1 MKESESY
8 FGSEL
13 NVVRL
18 KLHRLRYENI
28 HEIKPVIENPMN
40 MPKMNEHFLEIL
52 EVEPSK
58 YI

>member
-40 MPKMNEHFLEIL
+40 IPKIDEYCL
-52 EVEPSK
+52 
-58 YI
+58 

>member
-13 NVVRL
+13 NVVGL

-28 HEIKPVIENPMN
+28 HEIKPVIENPTN
-40 MPKMNEHFLEIL
+40 IPKINGKLIQQ
-52 EVEPSK
+52 K
-58 YI
+58 II

>member
-28 HEIKPVIENPMN
+28 HEINPVIENPMN
-40 MPKMNEHFLEIL
+40 IPKINEHCL
-52 EVEPSK
+52 
-58 YI
+58 